1 MSAAPLTACH
11 ECDLLQRETP
21 LPRGGAA
28 KCPRCGATLY
38 RRNPDSVDR
47 ALALT
52 LGAFALFVMANLF
65 PIVGLAVNGDFVQTT
80 LFGTVR
86 MLWTTDM
93 RLVAALVFL
102 TTMLMPFLQLATMT
116 ALLLPLRLERTPRYA
131 AAVFRTL
138 RTVEP
143 WGMVEV
149 FMLGVLVALVK
160 LAHMAIVVPGLAAWS
175 FAALM
180 LVLAAAVASFDP
192 QAVWRRNSA
201 KAEQGPQPEP
211 A

>member
-21 LPRGGAA
+21 LPLGGAA

-52 LGAFALFVMANLF
+52 LGALALFIMANVF
-65 PIVGLAVNGDFVQTT
+65 PIVGLAISGDLVQTT

-86 MLWTTDM
+86 MLWITDM

-102 TTMLMPFLQLATMT
+102 TTILMPFLQLAAMS
-116 ALLLPLRLERTPRYA
+116 ALLLPVRLERTPRYA
-131 AAVFRTL
+131 AALFRTL
-138 RTVEP
+138 RAVEP

-160 LAHMAIVVPGLAAWS
+160 LAHMAAVVPGLAAWS
-175 FAALM
+175 FAGLM
-180 LVLAAAVASFDP
+180 LVLAGAVAAFDP
-192 QAVWRRNSA
+192 QAVWEKLS
-201 KAEQGPQPEP
+201 PPLEP
-211 A
+211 KWA